1 MHNLNGFMEG
11 IATEKFLT
19 ESTNSKLTIYV
30 FKVIKFKQEK
40 NTKS

>member
-19 ESTNSKLTIYV
+19 ESTNSKLTIIISRSTFSGSGRYV
-30 FKVIKFKQEK
+30 
-40 NTKS
+40 